1 MGKGLTVVRS
11 LQRKHML
18 DSRVREHVQ
27 TSLQGIAEKARRDRK
42 YRFCDVYRL
51 INEEMLLVAWNEI
64 NKNAASGVDR
74 VTAREYGENLIENIR
89 DLVLRLKEKRYKA
102 KLVRR
107 VYIPK
112 SDGRQRPLGIP
123 ALEDK
128 LVQSAAARILN
139 AIYEQDFLSCSFGYR
154 PEVGPRDAVKDI
166 TDTLFWGKYTYIVE
180 ADIKGFYDNIDHEWM
195 IRMLELRI
203 NDRAFLNLIRK
214 WLRAGVLDTD
224 GKIIHPATGVPQGGV
239 ISSILANVYLHYA
252 LDLWMEKVVK
262 PRCEGEAYLCRYAD
276 DYICAFRYKKDAQ
289 RFYEALERRLGKFGL
304 ELATDKTRII
314 RFTRF
319 RKEENA
325 YFEFLGFEFRWVVD
339 RKGRDII
346 KRRTSRNRLRR
357 SVRNFKEWVR
367 ENRNWRLKKLFWKL
381 NAKLR
386 GYYNYYGIIG
396 NSQSLKEFFELARKI
411 LYKWL
416 NRRSQRRSFNY
427 RGFVQVCEHFGIEK
441 PRITEKRDYQL
452 KLELS

>member
-1 MGKGLTVVRS
+1 
-11 LQRKHML
+11 ML
-18 DSRVREHVQ
+18 DSWVREHVQ
-27 TSLQGIAEKARRDRK
+27 TSLQGIAKKARQDGK

-51 INEEMLLVAWNEI
+51 INEEMLLVAWSEI

-74 VTAREYGENLIENIR
+74 VTAAEYEESLIENIR
-89 DLVLRLKEKRYKA
+89 DLVRRLKEKRYRA

-112 SDGRQRPLGIP
+112 ADGRQRPLGVP
-123 ALEDK
+123 ALEEK

-139 AIYEQDFLSCSFGYR
+139 AIYEQDFLPCSFGYR
-154 PEVGPRDAVKDI
+154 PKVGPLDAVKDI

-180 ADIKGFYDNIDHEWM
+180 ADIKGFYDNIDHDWM
-195 IRMLELRI
+195 IRMLEQRI

-214 WLRAGVLDTD
+214 WLKAGVLDTD
-224 GKIIHPATGVPQGGV
+224 GMVLHPATGTPQGGIV
-239 ISSILANVYLHYA
+239 SPVLANIYLHYA

-276 DYICAFRYKKDAQ
+276 DFVCAFRYKADAD
-289 RFYEALERRLGKFGL
+289 RFYEALRGRLGKFGL
-304 ELATDKTRII
+304 KLAEDKTRII

-319 RKEENA
+319 RKEERA
-325 YFEFLGFEFRWVVD
+325 HFEFLGFEFRWAVD
-339 RKGRDII
+339 RKGRDLI
-346 KRRTSRNRLRR
+346 KRRTSRTRFRKSLRA
-357 SVRNFKEWVR
+357 FKEWIQ
-367 ENRNWRLKKLFWKL
+367 ENRHWRLRKLFKRL

-396 NSQSLKEFFELARKI
+396 NARSLKEFFLQAWKI

-416 NRRSQRRSFNY
+416 NRRSQKRSLEYQAFK
-427 RGFVQVCEHFGIEK
+427 QVCEHYRIEM
-441 PRITEKRDYQL
+441 PRITEKRNYQL
-452 KLELS
+452 QLDLS

>member
-18 DSRVREHVQ
+18 DSWVREHVR
-27 TSLQGIAEKARRDRK
+27 TSLQGIAEKARQDGK
-42 YRFCDVYRL
+42 YRFFDVYRL
-51 INEEMLLVAWNEI
+51 INGEMLLVAWSEI

-74 VTAREYGENLIENIR
+74 VTARGYEENLVDNIK

-128 LVQSAAARILN
+128 LVQSAAAKILG
-139 AIYEQDFLSCSFGYR
+139 AIYEQDFLTCSFGYR
-154 PEVGPRDAVKDI
+154 PGVGPLDAVKDI
-166 TDTLFWGKYTYIVE
+166 TETLYFGKYSYIVE
-180 ADIKGFYDNIDHEWM
+180 ADIKGFYDNIDHDWM
-195 IRMLELRI
+195 MRMLEQRI
-203 NDRAFLNLIRK
+203 NDRAFVNLIRK
-214 WLRAGVLDTD
+214 WLKAGVLDTD
-224 GKIIHPATGVPQGGV
+224 GMIIHPATGTPQGGS
-239 ISSILANVYLHYA
+239 ISSILSNIYLHYA

-262 PRCEGEAYLCRYAD
+262 PRCEGEAYLCRFAD
-276 DYICAFRYKKDAQ
+276 DFICAFRYKADAE
-289 RFYEALERRLGKFGL
+289 RFYEALGVRLGKFGL
-304 ELATDKTRII
+304 ELAEDKTRII
-314 RFTRF
+314 RFTRY
-319 RKEENA
+319 RKDEKT
-325 YFEFLGFEFRWVVD
+325 YFEFLGFEFKWGVD
-339 RKGRDII
+339 RKGRNIV
-346 KRRTSRNRLRR
+346 KRRTSRKRLRR
-357 SVRNFKEWVR
+357 SIRNLKEWIR
-367 ENRNWRLKKLFWKL
+367 KNRNWRLKKLFWKL

-396 NSQSLKEFFELARKI
+396 NYYSLKEFFELAKKM

-427 RGFVQVCEHFGIEK
+427 RGFSQVCEYYRIVK
-441 PRITEKRDYQL
+441 PRITEKRERQL
-452 KLELS
+452 QLILS

>member
-18 DSRVREHVQ
+18 DSWVREHVQ
-27 TSLQGIAEKARRDRK
+27 TSLQGIAEKARQDGK
-42 YRFCDVYRL
+42 YRFYDVYRL
-51 INEEMLLVAWNEI
+51 INEEMLLVAWSEI

-74 VTAREYGENLIENIR
+74 VTAVEYEENLIDNIR

-123 ALEDK
+123 ALEEK
-128 LVQSAAARILN
+128 LVQSAATRILN

-154 PEVGPRDAVKDI
+154 PKVGPLDAVKDI

-180 ADIKGFYDNIDHEWM
+180 ADIKGFYDNIDHDWM
-195 IRMLELRI
+195 IRMLEQRI

-214 WLRAGVLDTD
+214 WLKAGVLDTD
-224 GKIIHPATGVPQGGV
+224 GKIIHPATGVPQGGI
-239 ISSILANVYLHYA
+239 ISPILSNIYLHYA

-276 DYICAFRYKKDAQ
+276 DFICAFRYKADAD
-289 RFYEALERRLGKFGL
+289 RFYEALGGRLGKFGL
-304 ELATDKTRII
+304 ELAKDKTRII

-319 RKEENA
+319 RKEEKA
-325 YFEFLGFEFRWVVD
+325 YFEFLGFEFRWAVD
-339 RKGRDII
+339 RKGRDLI
-346 KRRTSRNRLRR
+346 KRRTSRKRLRKSIR
-357 SVRNFKEWVR
+357 TFKEWVR
-367 ENRNWRLKKLFWKL
+367 KNRSWRLRKLFWKL

-396 NSQSLKEFFELARKI
+396 NARSLKEFFELARRI

-416 NRRSQRRSFNY
+416 NRRSQRRSFNMK
-427 RGFVQVCEHFGIEK
+427 GFVQVCEHYRIAK
-441 PRITEKRDYQL
+441 PRITEKRYRQL
-452 KLELS
+452 KLALS

>member
-1 MGKGLTVVRS
+1 
-11 LQRKHML
+11 ML
-18 DSRVREHVQ
+18 R
-27 TSLQGIAEKARRDRK
+27 
-42 YRFCDVYRL
+42 
-51 INEEMLLVAWNEI
+51 VAWNEI
-64 NKNAASGVDR
+64 NKDAAAGVDR
-74 VTAREYGENLIENIR
+74 VTAREYEENLIENIR

-112 SDGRQRPLGIP
+112 SDGGQRPLGIP

-128 LVQSAAARILN
+128 LVQAAASKILG

-154 PEVGPRDAVKDI
+154 PEIGSRDAIKDI
-166 TDTLFWGKYTYIVE
+166 TDTLFWGKYSYIVE
-180 ADIKGFYDNIDHEWM
+180 ADIKGFYDNIDHDWM

-203 NDRAFLNLIRK
+203 DDRAFLNLIRK

-224 GKIIHPATGVPQGGV
+224 GKTIHPATGVPQGGIV
-239 ISSILANVYLHYA
+239 SPILANIYLHYA

-276 DYICAFRYKKDAQ
+276 DFICAFRYKRDAE
-289 RFYEALERRLGKFGL
+289 RFYEALRGRLGKVGL
-304 ELATDKTRII
+304 EVAEDKTRII

-319 RKEENA
+319 RKEEKA
-325 YFEFLGFEFRWVVD
+325 YFEFLGFEFRWAVD

-346 KRRTSRNRLRR
+346 KRRTSRKRLRR
-357 SVRNFKEWVR
+357 SIRNLKEWIR

-427 RGFVQVCEHFGIEK
+427 EGFVQVCEHYLIEK

-452 KLELS
+452 KLALS

>member
-1 MGKGLTVVRS
+1 
-11 LQRKHML
+11 ML
-18 DSRVREHVQ
+18 DSWVREHVQ
-27 TSLQGIAEKARRDRK
+27 TSLQGIAEKARQDGK
-42 YRFCDVYRL
+42 YCFYDVYRL
-51 INEEMLLVAWNEI
+51 INEEMLLVAWREI

-74 VTAREYGENLIENIR
+74 VTAREYEENLIDNIR

-107 VYIPK
+107 VYISK
-112 SDGRQRPLGIP
+112 LDGRQRPLGIP

-154 PEVGPRDAVKDI
+154 PKVGPLDAVKDI

-180 ADIKGFYDNIDHEWM
+180 ADIKGFYDNIDHDWM
-195 IRMLELRI
+195 IRMLEQRI

-224 GKIIHPATGVPQGGV
+224 GKIIHPATGIPQGGIV
-239 ISSILANVYLHYA
+239 SPILANIYLHYA

-276 DYICAFRYKKDAQ
+276 DFICAFRYKADAD
-289 RFYEALERRLGKFGL
+289 RFYEALGGRLGKFGL
-304 ELATDKTRII
+304 ELAKDKTRII

-319 RKEENA
+319 RKEEKT
-325 YFEFLGFEFRWVVD
+325 YFEFLGFEFRWAVD
-339 RKGRDII
+339 RKGRDVI
-346 KRRTSRNRLRR
+346 KRRTSRKRLKK
-357 SVRNFKEWVR
+357 SIRNLKEWIR
-367 ENRNWRLKKLFWKL
+367 KNRNWRLRKLFWKL

-396 NSQSLKEFFELARKI
+396 NARSLKEFFELAWRI

-416 NRRSQRRSFNY
+416 NRRSQRRSFNLK
-427 RGFVQVCEHFGIEK
+427 GFVQVCEHYRIEK
-441 PRITEKRDYQL
+441 PRITEKRYRQM
-452 KLELS
+452 KLALS

>member
-1 MGKGLTVVRS
+1 
-11 LQRKHML
+11 ML

-27 TSLQGIAEKARRDRK
+27 TSLQGIAKKARQDGK

-64 NKNAASGVDR
+64 NKNAAAGVDR
-74 VTAREYGENLIENIR
+74 VTAREYEGNLIENIR
-89 DLVLRLKEKRYKA
+89 DLALRLKEKRYKA

-123 ALEDK
+123 ALEEK

-139 AIYEQDFLSCSFGYR
+139 AIYEQDFLTCSFGYR
-154 PEVGPRDAVKDI
+154 PRVGPLDAVKDI

-180 ADIKGFYDNIDHEWM
+180 ADIKGFYDNIDHDWI

-203 NDRAFLNLIRK
+203 DDRAFLNLIRK

-224 GKIIHPATGVPQGGV
+224 GKIIHPATGVPQGGIV
-239 ISSILANVYLHYA
+239 SPILANIYLHYA

-262 PRCEGEAYLCRYAD
+262 PRCEGEAYLCRFAD
-276 DYICAFRYKKDAQ
+276 DFICAFRYKKDAE
-289 RFYEALERRLGKFGL
+289 RFYEALRRRLVKFGL
-304 ELATDKTRII
+304 ELAEDKTRII

-319 RKEENA
+319 RKEEKA
-325 YFEFLGFEFRWVVD
+325 YFEFLGFEFRWAVD

-346 KRRTSRNRLRR
+346 KRRTSRKRLRK
-357 SVRNFKEWVR
+357 SIRNFKEWVR

-381 NAKLR
+381 NVKLR

-396 NSQSLKEFFELARKI
+396 NSQSLREFFELARKI

-427 RGFVQVCEHFGIEK
+427 EGFVQACEHYRIEK

-452 KLELS
+452 KLVLS

>member
-18 DSRVREHVQ
+18 DSWVREHVQ
-27 TSLQGIAEKARRDRK
+27 TSLQGIAKKARQDGK
-42 YRFCDVYRL
+42 YRFYDVYRL
-51 INEEMLLVAWNEI
+51 INEEMLLVAWSEI

-74 VTAREYGENLIENIR
+74 VTAVEYEENLIANIR

-123 ALEDK
+123 ALEEK

-154 PEVGPRDAVKDI
+154 PKVGPLDAVKDI

-180 ADIKGFYDNIDHEWM
+180 ADIKGFYDNIDHDWM
-195 IRMLELRI
+195 IRMLEQRI

-224 GKIIHPATGVPQGGV
+224 GKIIHPATGVPQGGI
-239 ISSILANVYLHYA
+239 ISPILANIYLHYA

-276 DYICAFRYKKDAQ
+276 DFICAFRYKADAD
-289 RFYEALERRLGKFGL
+289 RFYEALGGRLGKFGL
-304 ELATDKTRII
+304 ELAKDKTRII

-319 RKEENA
+319 RKEEKV
-325 YFEFLGFEFRWVVD
+325 YFEFLGFEFRWAVD
-339 RKGRDII
+339 RKGRDLI
-346 KRRTSRNRLRR
+346 KRRTSRKRLRKSIR
-357 SVRNFKEWVR
+357 TLKEWVR
-367 ENRNWRLKKLFWKL
+367 KNRSWRLRKLFWKL

-396 NSQSLKEFFELARKI
+396 NARSLKEFFELVWKI

-416 NRRSQRRSFNY
+416 NRRSQRRSFNMK
-427 RGFVQVCEHFGIEK
+427 GFVQVCEHYRIAK

-452 KLELS
+452 KLALS